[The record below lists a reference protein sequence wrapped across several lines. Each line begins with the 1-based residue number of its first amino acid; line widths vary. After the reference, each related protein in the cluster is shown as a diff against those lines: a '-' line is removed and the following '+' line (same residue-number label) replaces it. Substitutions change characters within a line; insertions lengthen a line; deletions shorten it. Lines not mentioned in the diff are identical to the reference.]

1 MTDQKRV
8 KSANFTF
15 IILTN
20 LDNELKEKMALRCIK
35 HAKSMLKQSLEE
47 EKNINNVEFNY
58 STADMGIVI
67 IIKVS
72 MYGRLYKFS
81 TPNLGK
87 KFKKIVRKKDETSRV
102 ILHDKNCFRKFKND
116 DILLTQFKSK
126 EF

>member
-1 MTDQKRV
+1 MTNQKRA

-15 IILTN
+15 IILTD
-20 LDNELKEKMALRCIK
+20 LELKEKMALRCIK

-47 EKNINNVEFNY
+47 EKNIVNVEFNY
-58 STADMGIVI
+58 SVANMGIVI

-87 KFKKIVRKKDETSRV
+87 KFKKIMRKKDETSRV
-102 ILHDKNCFRKFKND
+102 ILHDKNCFRKFKNS
-116 DILLTQFKSK
+116 DILLTRFTSK